1 MKSIWQDIKLIFQQT
16 GNGLMQI
23 IAVNVAIFVLLSVGK
38 VCLLLADKGAIFNG
52 LLENLAL
59 SSVPKEVLTKP
70 WTLISYFFIHI
81 ELFHLIFNMLFLYWF
96 GQSLSDYL
104 GQKKIV
110 QLYFL
115 GGLSGAVF
123 YLLLLNSF
131 SYFISKGP
139 MLLNGASAG
148 VYAVVIGAAT
158 LRPNYKVHLFIF
170 GEVRIKYI
178 AAFYVI
184 WSFIE
189 TIGTNAGGNIAHLG
203 GAFMGLLYALN
214 FQRNKKVYVKKESK
228 VYSFAQI
235 AQKKTNE
242 LLDLPD
248 SSDIQEDELNQ
259 ILDKISRSGYE
270 SLSKY
275 EKRRLFKASQK
286 ND

>member
-16 GNGLMQI
+16 GNGLMKI

-38 VCLLLADKGAIFNG
+38 VCLLLADKGAVFNG

-59 SSVPKEVLTKP
+59 SSVPKEVLLKP

-96 GQSLSDYL
+96 GQILSDYL

-110 QLYFL
+110 HLYFL
-115 GGLSGAVF
+115 GGLSGAAF
-123 YLLLLNSF
+123 YLLLLNGF

-148 VYAVVIGAAT
+148 VYAIVIGAAT
-158 LRPNYKVHLFIF
+158 LRPNYQVHLFIF

-178 AAFYVI
+178 AAFYVV

-203 GAFMGLLYALN
+203 GAFMGLIYALN
-214 FQRNKKVYVKKESK
+214 FQRKQKVYVKKESK

-248 SSDIQEDELNQ
+248 NRDIQEDELNQ